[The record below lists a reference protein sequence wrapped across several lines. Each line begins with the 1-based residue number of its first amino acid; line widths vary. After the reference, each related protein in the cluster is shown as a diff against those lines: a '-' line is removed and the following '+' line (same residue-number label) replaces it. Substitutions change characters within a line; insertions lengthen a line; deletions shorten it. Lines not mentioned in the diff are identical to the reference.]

1 MLQDEKLAL
10 EPALDSGIGEP
21 KLDGSSGTE
30 STAPDFEARGR
41 IRNKKR
47 RVSQLEPV
55 RGSELHDSFS
65 KHSHPGPSTS
75 STSSSPSPP
84 RSTKKTRRRSDAE
97 PDHTL
102 RGRARDT
109 RPIEEKRERERS
121 RSRPPSRHRSEST
134 SDSEGRVR
142 RQRSLPNI
150 YHADKGRRDSMAGE
164 EEALDMAGTDTDT
177 ETEAKTETKIEDQKR
192 FEK

>member
-1 MLQDEKLAL
+1 MLQDEKPGS
-10 EPALDSGIGEP
+10 EPALDSGVGEP

-30 STAPDFEARGR
+30 SVVPDFEARGR

-47 RVSQLEPV
+47 RASQLEPV
-55 RGSELHDSFS
+55 HASELRGSFS
-65 KHSHPGPSTS
+65 KQSHPLNRDPDPSTS
-75 STSSSPSPP
+75 STSSSPEPP
-84 RSTKKTRRRSDAE
+84 RYTKKTRRRSDAE

-121 RSRPPSRHRSEST
+121 RSRPPSRHRSESAN
-134 SDSEGRVR
+134 DSEGRVR

-150 YHADKGRRDSMAGE
+150 YHGDKRRRDSMAGE
-164 EEALDMAGTDTDT
+164 EEVLDKA
-177 ETEAKTETKIEDQKR
+177 ETKTETEDQKR
-192 FEK
+192 SDK

>member
-1 MLQDEKLAL
+1 MLQDEKLAS
-10 EPALDSGIGEP
+10 EPTLDSGIGKP

-30 STAPDFEARGR
+30 SAVPDFEARGR

-55 RGSELHDSFS
+55 RRSELHDSFS
-65 KHSHPGPSTS
+65 KQSHPLSRDHGHSTS
-75 STSSSPSPP
+75 STSSSPSPL

-121 RSRPPSRHRSEST
+121 RSRPPSRHRSESE
-134 SDSEGRVR
+134 SAGDGEGRVR

-164 EEALDMAGTDTDT
+164 EEVFDIAET
-177 ETEAKTETKIEDQKR
+177 ETETEDQKR

>member
-1 MLQDEKLAL
+1 MLQDEKLAP
-10 EPALDSGIGEP
+10 EPALDRVIKES
-21 KLDGSSGTE
+21 KHDGSSGTE
-30 STAPDFEARGR
+30 SAVPDFETRGR

-55 RGSELHDSFS
+55 HGNELHDSSS
-65 KHSHPGPSTS
+65 KHSRFLDRGPDHLTS

-84 RSTKKTRRRSDAE
+84 PFTKKPRRRSDAE

-109 RPIEEKRERERS
+109 RPIDEKRERERS
-121 RSRPPSRHRSEST
+121 RSRPPSRHRSESAD
-134 SDSEGRVR
+134 DSKGRVR

-150 YHADKGRRDSMAGE
+150 YHGDKGRRDSMAEE
-164 EEALDMAGTDTDT
+164 EEALDTAGTKAEAET
-177 ETEAKTETKIEDQKR
+177 ETED
-192 FEK
+192 